1 MTRLTKKPNFRVP
14 WTEEQFEALAAMLDD
29 GKTVPEIAKV
39 MGRSQEAVRAKAW
52 VRGLLPVRT
61 DNRAKVGSAVS
72 NPGSQEMS

>member
-1 MTRLTKKPNFRVP
+1 
-14 WTEEQFEALAAMLDD
+14 MLDD

-72 NPGSQEMS
+72 NSGSQEMS